1 MVKGYMNQVLRV
13 DLTTGKITTQV
24 FREEDLRKYIGGSGL
39 GTKILFDETD
49 QFTDPLGPENRLI
62 FMTGPIVG
70 TKAVNSGRYHV
81 VTKSPLTGIFGEA
94 DSGGTFGP
102 ALKRAGF
109 DGIVF
114 TGKAEHP
121 VYLWLNNGIAEI
133 REAESLWGR
142 DTYEVDRILKKE
154 LGKDIVTCS
163 IGQAGE
169 KLVRIASIMN
179 DGVDGRPAA
188 RCGVGAVMGSKLLKA
203 IAVRGNL
210 PVPVANDTEMSALV
224 KKGAPVIVKNTAWAK
239 YGTANG
245 IQGSEQIGNLPVRNF
260 SQGNFAGVA
269 TINGYYMADTIL
281 TKRYYCEKCV
291 MGCGRT
297 VEVKEGKYKTVEG
310 GGLEYETIGLM
321 GSNCLIDDIC
331 ALAKANELCNR
342 YGIDTISTGS
352 AIAFAMEAYEKGIIT
367 KDMTGGLELKWGDPD
382 VLVALVEKIA
392 FRKDIGNLLAE
403 GTAKAAK
410 TLGGLATEF
419 AIHVKGLDFPAHDPR
434 NAVGT
439 GLQFATS
446 ARGACHLS
454 SFTHDFEIGATF
466 PELGYSKSPDRWELK
481 GKGEFISKFQNAM
494 GMFDS
499 LIFCKFIVYGLGD
512 EIIKTMLGWVNAS
525 TGWDMS
531 FDEFMLTG
539 ERIFNLKRLYNV
551 KHGISRKDD
560 TLPPRILN
568 HKRGTGGAADNLP
581 HLGLML
587 SEYYQCRGWD
597 EFGIPTDS
605 TLQRLGLAD
614 CRVGVEISK
623 A

>member
-13 DLTTGKITTQV
+13 DLSNGRITTQV
-24 FREEDLRKYIGGSGL
+24 FSEEELRKYIGGSGL

-62 FMTGPIVG
+62 FMTGPVVG

-81 VTKSPLTGIFGEA
+81 VTKSPLTGIYGEA

-102 ALKRAGF
+102 ELKRTGF

-114 TGKAEHP
+114 SGKADHP
-121 VYLWLNNGIAEI
+121 VYLWLNNGKAEI
-133 REAESLWGR
+133 REAEHLWGQ
-142 DTYEVDRILKKE
+142 DTYEVDRILKE
-154 LGKDIVTCS
+154 THGKDIVTCS
-163 IGQAGE
+163 IGPAGE
-169 KLVRIASIMN
+169 KLVRVAAIMN
-179 DGVDGRPAA
+179 DGVEGRAA
-188 RCGVGAVMGSKLLKA
+188 GRCGVGAVMGSKLLKA
-203 IAVRGNL
+203 IAVHGNM
-210 PVPVANDTEMSALV
+210 PIPVANEAEMATLV
-224 KKGAPVIVKNTAWAK
+224 KKAAPVIVKNTGWTK
-239 YGTANG
+239 YGTSNG
-245 IQGSEQIGNLPVRNF
+245 IQGAEQIGNLPVRNF
-260 SQGNFAGVA
+260 SLGNFAGVA

-281 TKRYYCEKCV
+281 TKRFYCEKCV

-297 VEVKEGKYKTVEG
+297 VEVKEGKYQTVEG
-310 GGLEYETIGLM
+310 GGPEYETIGIM
-321 GSNCLIDDIC
+321 GSSCLIEDLC
-331 ALAKANELCNR
+331 AIAKANELCNR
-342 YGIDTISTGS
+342 YGLDTISTGS

-367 KDMTGGLELKWGDPD
+367 KEMTGGLELNWGDPN
-382 VLVALVEKIA
+382 VLVSLVEKIA
-392 FRKDIGNLLAE
+392 FREDIGDLLAE
-403 GTAKAAK
+403 GTANAAK

-454 SFTHDFEIGATF
+454 SFTHDFEIGVTF
-466 PELGYSKSPDRWELK
+466 PELGYSTSPDRWELK
-481 GKGEFISKFQNAM
+481 GKGEFIAKFQNVM

-531 FDEFMLTG
+531 FEEFMLTG

-587 SEYYQCRGWD
+587 SDYYQYRGWD
-597 EFGIPTDS
+597 EFGIPTEP
-605 TLQRLGLAD
+605 TLQKLGLAD
-614 CRVGVEISK
+614 
-623 A
+623 